1 MKGNFKN
8 MYNSHNIKIIE
19 SILAVYNTETLFLE
33 TVEVESVEWLVIL
46 QNKFLMPK
54 NFFSTPYHTLLNFY
68 LMLFKNSSNALF

>member
-33 TVEVESVEWLVIL
+33 TVEVESVE
-46 QNKFLMPK
+46 
-54 NFFSTPYHTLLNFY
+54 
-68 LMLFKNSSNALF
+68 